1 MALSL
6 ARGVIVA
13 ILGLIAYGLYTHPP
27 FESVRRGEVL
37 ARTDA
42 LDGSVSV
49 YTSGTVLVLPGIHQ
63 VRRYSIRDQVY
74 RPEESASATGPA
86 PFQSIEGLSIGV
98 DLAVRWTVDRAR
110 LAQMSKEFPD
120 DISADLVAPAV
131 QGIVYPTFARYS
143 VREIFSQRRTQIRD
157 ELIAEL
163 KPKFTAMGLVLREV
177 EMGKVD
183 LPPDYRAGMEKLL
196 SEELETEKIHY
207 TLQLKE
213 AQVKQQQLEAE
224 ADKVRRQTAAEA
236 AGQEQVIAA
245 RAQEET
251 MKHILPFKQKQI
263 EQRQLEA
270 EADKV
275 ARIRTA
281 EGAAEARRIEAKGE
295 ADSRQK
301 LADAEAYRLDLV
313 GKANAGQMEREGALV
328 ARYPLLIQKTLADKL
343 SDKVQVII
351 APLPAAG
358 KFIGSSLIGDQ
369 SSPNSVD
376 DAAALASVSTAPRQE
391 PPGDARARGIARH
404 RGPGPRRVARSAAHE
419 CYRTHAA
426 MAGRCARGSRRTGRI
441 PEGLRL
447 SSRAGRILAGGC
459 GPAGRSLRERRFR
472 ASRRAAL
479 PARKPGIRGARH

>member
-1 MALSL
+1 MAGRWDAVVEFVRRGIIESLGRFGAWVVAALRSLTTGLWGFRWRVVSL
-6 ARGVIVA
+6 AVLV
-13 ILGLIAYGLYTHPP
+13 LIGYCLCTHPP
-27 FESVRRGEVL
+27 FESVRRGEVMT
-37 ARTDA
+37 RTDT
-42 LDGSVSV
+42 LNGSVSV
-49 YTSGTVLVLPGIHQ
+49 YTAGTVLVLPCIHQ

-74 RPEESASATGPA
+74 RPTDSASATGAA

-98 DLAVRWTVDRAR
+98 DLAVRWTVDRDR

-120 DISADLVAPAV
+120 DLSADLVAPAV
-131 QGIVYPTFARYS
+131 QGIVYPTFARYT
-143 VREIFSQRRTQIRD
+143 VREIFSQRRTEIQQ
-157 ELIAEL
+157 ELMAEL
-163 KPKFTAMGLVLREV
+163 KPKFAAMGLVLRAV
-177 EMGKVD
+177 DMGKVD

-196 SEELETEKIHY
+196 SEELDTEKVHY
-207 TLQLKE
+207 TLELKE
-213 AQVKQQQLEAE
+213 AQVKEQQLEAE

-270 EADKV
+270 EAEKV
-275 ARIRTA
+275 SRIRTA

-301 LADAEAYRLDLV
+301 LAEAEAYRLDLV

-358 KFIGSSLIGDQ
+358 KFLGSSLLGDQ
-369 SSPNSVD
+369 TSPNPLNPVNSVNQTD
-376 DAAALASVSTAPRQE
+376 DA
-391 PPGDARARGIARH
+391 
-404 RGPGPRRVARSAAHE
+404 SAAE
-419 CYRTHAA
+419 PVE
-426 MAGRCARGSRRTGRI
+426 GSR
-441 PEGLRL
+441 
-447 SSRAGRILAGGC
+447 
-459 GPAGRSLRERRFR
+459 
-472 ASRRAAL
+472 
-479 PARKPGIRGARH
+479 

>member
-1 MALSL
+1 MSGRLDALFEFARRGIIEPLGRLCGSVIAASRFL
-6 ARGVIVA
+6 AVGLWRFRWRVVIAAVLVLA
-13 ILGLIAYGLYTHPP
+13 VYGLGTHPP
-27 FESVRRGEVL
+27 FASVRRGEVV

-42 LDGSVSV
+42 LDGSVNV
-49 YTSGTVLVLPGIHQ
+49 YSAGTVLVLPGIHQ

-74 RPEESASATGPA
+74 RPTESASAIGPA
-86 PFQSIEGLSIGV
+86 PFQSVEGLSIGV
-98 DLAVRWTVDRAR
+98 DLAVHWTVDLAR
-110 LAQMSKEFPD
+110 LAQKSKEFPD
-120 DISADLVAPAV
+120 DISANLVAPAV

-143 VREIFSQRRTQIRD
+143 VREIFSQRRTQIQQ
-157 ELIAEL
+157 ELTAQL
-163 KPKFTAMGLVLREV
+163 KPKFSAMGLVLREV
-177 EMGKVD
+177 DIGKVD

-213 AQVKQQQLEAE
+213 AQVKQEQLEAE

-270 EADKV
+270 EAEKV

-295 ADSRQK
+295 ADSREK

-313 GKANAGQMEREGALV
+313 GKASAGQMEREGAAV

-358 KFIGSSLIGDQ
+358 KFIGSSLLGDQ
-369 SSPNSVD
+369 SPVNAVD
-376 DAAALASVSTAPRQE
+376 NAAAALPSPAE
-391 PPGDARARGIARH
+391 
-404 RGPGPRRVARSAAHE
+404 
-419 CYRTHAA
+419 
-426 MAGRCARGSRRTGRI
+426 GSR
-441 PEGLRL
+441 
-447 SSRAGRILAGGC
+447 
-459 GPAGRSLRERRFR
+459 
-472 ASRRAAL
+472 
-479 PARKPGIRGARH
+479 

>member
-1 MALSL
+1 MSG
-6 ARGVIVA
+6 RMDTFFEFVQR
-13 ILGLIAYGLYTHPP
+13 GLIEPMGRLGGSAVAALRSLTMGLWRFRWRVLITAVLVLLVYGLYTHPP
-27 FESVRRGEVL
+27 FDSVPRGEVL
-37 ARTDA
+37 VRTDA
-42 LDGSVSV
+42 LDGSVSI
-49 YTSGTVLVLPGIHQ
+49 YTAGTILVLPGIHQ

-74 RPEESASATGPA
+74 RPTESVSATGPA
-86 PFQSIEGLSIGV
+86 PFQSVEGLSIGI
-98 DLAVRWTVDRAR
+98 DLAVRWTVDRVR
-110 LAQMSKEFPD
+110 LAAMSKEFPD
-120 DISADLVAPAV
+120 DISAELVAPAV

-143 VREIFSQRRTQIRD
+143 VREIFSQRRTQIQR
-157 ELIAEL
+157 ELAAEL
-163 KPKFTAMGLVLREV
+163 TPKFAAMGLVLREV
-177 EMGKVD
+177 NMGKVD

-270 EADKV
+270 EAEKV

-281 EGAAEARRIEAKGE
+281 EGSAEARRIEARGE

-358 KFIGSSLIGDQ
+358 KFIGSSLLGDL
-369 SSPNSVD
+369 SPVSPD
-376 DAAALASVSTAPRQE
+376 DAAPKLTSQ
-391 PPGDARARGIARH
+391 
-404 RGPGPRRVARSAAHE
+404 
-419 CYRTHAA
+419 
-426 MAGRCARGSRRTGRI
+426 AGGSR
-441 PEGLRL
+441 
-447 SSRAGRILAGGC
+447 
-459 GPAGRSLRERRFR
+459 
-472 ASRRAAL
+472 
-479 PARKPGIRGARH
+479 

>member
-1 MALSL
+1 MSSRLDTL
-6 ARGVIVA
+6 LEFLQRA
-13 ILGLIAYGLYTHPP
+13 ILEPLGRLIAAAAAGVRALCAAAYRRRWRLGIAAFLALMAYALYAHPP
-27 FESVRRGEVL
+27 FAAVRRNEVL
-37 ARTDA
+37 VRTDV
-42 LDGSVSV
+42 LDGSVIV
-49 YTSGTVLVLPGIHQ
+49 FTAGTVAVLPGIHQ

-74 RPEESASATGPA
+74 RPSESATATGPA

-98 DLAVRWTVDRAR
+98 DLTVRWTIDRAR

-120 DISADLVAPAV
+120 DLNDDLVAPAV
-131 QGIVYPTFARYS
+131 QGVVYPLFARYS
-143 VREIFSQRRTQIRD
+143 VREIFSRRRADIQQ
-157 ELIAEL
+157 ELMTLL
-163 KPKFTAMGLVLREV
+163 KPRFTAMGLVLRGV
-177 EMGKVD
+177 DMGKVD

-196 SEELETEKIHY
+196 SEELETEKVQY

-213 AQVKQQQLEAE
+213 ADVKQRQLEAE

-236 AGQEQVIAA
+236 AGAEQVIAA

-358 KFIGSSLIGDQ
+358 RFLGSNLIGTQGLTGPEETAAEPGSQAQ
-369 SSPNSVD
+369 SS
-376 DAAALASVSTAPRQE
+376 R
-391 PPGDARARGIARH
+391 
-404 RGPGPRRVARSAAHE
+404 
-419 CYRTHAA
+419 
-426 MAGRCARGSRRTGRI
+426 
-441 PEGLRL
+441 
-447 SSRAGRILAGGC
+447 
-459 GPAGRSLRERRFR
+459 
-472 ASRRAAL
+472 
-479 PARKPGIRGARH
+479 

>member
-1 MALSL
+1 M
-6 ARGVIVA
+6 
-13 ILGLIAYGLYTHPP
+13 T
-27 FESVRRGEVL
+27 
-37 ARTDA
+37 
-42 LDGSVSV
+42 
-49 YTSGTVLVLPGIHQ
+49 
-63 VRRYSIRDQVY
+63 
-74 RPEESASATGPA
+74 
-86 PFQSIEGLSIGV
+86 
-98 DLAVRWTVDRAR
+98 
-110 LAQMSKEFPD
+110 KEFPD

-143 VREIFSQRRTQIRD
+143 VREIFSQRRAEIKQ
-157 ELIAEL
+157 ELIAAL
-163 KPKFTAMGLVLREV
+163 RPKFTAMGLVLREV
-177 EMGKVD
+177 DIGKVD

-275 ARIRTA
+275 SRIRTA
-281 EGAAEARRIEAKGE
+281 EGAAEARRIEARGE

-313 GKANAGQMEREGALV
+313 GKANSGQMEREGVLV
-328 ARYPLLIQKTLADKL
+328 SRYPLLIQKTLADKL

-369 SSPNSVD
+369 SLVNPVD
-376 DAAALASVSTAPRQE
+376 DTAAALTSKA
-391 PPGDARARGIARH
+391 G
-404 RGPGPRRVARSAAHE
+404 AA
-419 CYRTHAA
+419 TSK
-426 MAGRCARGSRRTGRI
+426 AG
-441 PEGLRL
+441 
-447 SSRAGRILAGGC
+447 
-459 GPAGRSLRERRFR
+459 
-472 ASRRAAL
+472 ASR
-479 PARKPGIRGARH
+479 

>member
-1 MALSL
+1 MSGRLDAFFEIVR
-6 ARGVIVA
+6 RGIIEPLGRLGGAVA
-13 ILGLIAYGLYTHPP
+13 AAIQSLIAGLWRFRWRVATVAVAALILYGLCTHPP
-27 FESVRRGEVL
+27 FASVRRGEVL

-42 LDGSVSV
+42 FDGSASV
-49 YTSGTVLVLPGIHQ
+49 YTAGTVIVLPGIHQ

-74 RPEESASATGPA
+74 RPTASASATGSA
-86 PFQSIEGLSIGV
+86 PFQSVEGLSIGV
-98 DLAVRWTVDRAR
+98 DLAVRWTIDLAR
-110 LAQMSKEFPD
+110 LSQTTKEFPD
-120 DISADLVAPAV
+120 DISEDLVAPAV

-143 VREIFSQRRTQIRD
+143 VREIFSQRRAEIKQ

-163 KPKFTAMGLVLREV
+163 RPKFSAMGLVLREIDI
-177 EMGKVD
+177 GKVD

-196 SEELETEKIHY
+196 AEELETEKIHY

-313 GKANAGQMEREGALV
+313 GKASAGQMEREGVLV
-328 ARYPLLIQKTLADKL
+328 ARYPLLIQKALADKL

-351 APLPAAG
+351 APMPAAG

-369 SSPNSVD
+369 SSASAD
-376 DAAALASVSTAPRQE
+376 DAVSAVISKTAALSPK
-391 PPGDARARGIARH
+391 
-404 RGPGPRRVARSAAHE
+404 
-419 CYRTHAA
+419 
-426 MAGRCARGSRRTGRI
+426 AG
-441 PEGLRL
+441 
-447 SSRAGRILAGGC
+447 
-459 GPAGRSLRERRFR
+459 
-472 ASRRAAL
+472 ASR
-479 PARKPGIRGARH
+479 

>member
-1 MALSL
+1 MSGRLDALFEFL
-6 ARGVIVA
+6 RR
-13 ILGLIAYGLYTHPP
+13 GLIEPLGRLGGLLVAALRSLTTVLLRFRWRVLTTAVLALIVYGLCMHPP

-37 ARTDA
+37 ARSDA

-49 YTSGTVLVLPGIHQ
+49 YTAGTVLVLPAIHQ
-63 VRRYSIRDQVY
+63 VRRYSVRDQVY
-74 RPEESASATGPA
+74 RPTDSASATGPA

-98 DLAVRWTVDRAR
+98 DLAVRWSVDRAR

-131 QGIVYPTFARYS
+131 QGILYPTFARYS
-143 VREIFSQRRTQIRD
+143 VREIFSQRRTEIQR

-163 KPKFTAMGLVLREV
+163 KPKFTAMGLVLRDV
-177 EMGKVD
+177 DMGKVD

-207 TLQLKE
+207 TLELKE

-236 AGQEQVIAA
+236 AGEEQVIAA

-313 GKANAGQMEREGALV
+313 GKASAGQMEREGALV

-369 SSPNSVD
+369 SPADPVD
-376 DAAALASVSTAPRQE
+376 DAAAAVTSQV
-391 PPGDARARGIARH
+391 
-404 RGPGPRRVARSAAHE
+404 
-419 CYRTHAA
+419 
-426 MAGRCARGSRRTGRI
+426 
-441 PEGLRL
+441 
-447 SSRAGRILAGGC
+447 
-459 GPAGRSLRERRFR
+459 R
-472 ASRRAAL
+472 ASR
-479 PARKPGIRGARH
+479 

>member
-1 MALSL
+1 MSGRLDAFFEFVRRGFIEPLGRLGGLVVAALGFL
-6 ARGVIVA
+6 ATGLWRFRGRAVITAV
-13 ILGLIAYGLYTHPP
+13 LVLIVYGLCTHPP

-49 YTSGTVLVLPGIHQ
+49 YTAGTVLVLPGIHQ

-74 RPEESASATGPA
+74 RPAESASATGPA
-86 PFQSIEGLSIGV
+86 PFQSVEGLSIGV

-131 QGIVYPTFARYS
+131 QSIVYPTFARYS
-143 VREIFSQRRTQIRD
+143 VREIFSQRRTEIQ
-157 ELIAEL
+157 EKLIAEL
-163 KPKFTAMGLVLREV
+163 KPKFTAMGLVLREID
-177 EMGKVD
+177 MGKVD

-213 AQVKQQQLEAE
+213 AQVKQQQVEAE

-263 EQRQLEA
+263 EQRKLEA

-281 EGAAEARRIEAKGE
+281 EGAAEARRIEARGE

-313 GKANAGQMEREGALV
+313 GKASAGQMEREGALV
-328 ARYPLLIQKTLADKL
+328 SRYPLLIQKTLADKL

-358 KFIGSSLIGDQ
+358 KFIGSSLLGDQ
-369 SSPNSVD
+369 SPVNAVD
-376 DAAALASVSTAPRQE
+376 DAAAKVTSQVGVSR
-391 PPGDARARGIARH
+391 
-404 RGPGPRRVARSAAHE
+404 
-419 CYRTHAA
+419 
-426 MAGRCARGSRRTGRI
+426 
-441 PEGLRL
+441 
-447 SSRAGRILAGGC
+447 
-459 GPAGRSLRERRFR
+459 
-472 ASRRAAL
+472 
-479 PARKPGIRGARH
+479 

>member
-1 MALSL
+1 MSGRLDAFFEFVRRGLIEPLGRLGGLVVAALGSL
-6 ARGVIVA
+6 ATVLWRFRGRAVITAV
-13 ILGLIAYGLYTHPP
+13 LVLVVYGLCTHPP
-27 FESVRRGEVL
+27 FDSVRRGEVL
-37 ARTDA
+37 ARTDV
-42 LDGSVSV
+42 LDGTVSV
-49 YTSGTVLVLPGIHQ
+49 YTAGTVLVLPGIHQ

-74 RPEESASATGPA
+74 RPAESASATGPA
-86 PFQSIEGLSIGV
+86 PFQSVEGLSIGV
-98 DLAVRWTVDRAR
+98 DLAVRWTVDRGR
-110 LAQMSKEFPD
+110 LAQMSREFPD
-120 DISADLVAPAV
+120 DISADLVAPTV
-131 QGIVYPTFARYS
+131 QSIVYPTFARYS
-143 VREIFSQRRTQIRD
+143 VREIFSQRRTEIQ
-157 ELIAEL
+157 EKLIAEL

-177 EMGKVD
+177 DMGKVD

-245 RAQEET
+245 RAQAET

-281 EGAAEARRIEAKGE
+281 EGAAEARRIEARGE

-358 KFIGSSLIGDQ
+358 KFIGSSLLGDQ
-369 SSPNSVD
+369 SSVNAVD
-376 DAAALASVSTAPRQE
+376 DAAAKVTSQVGVSR
-391 PPGDARARGIARH
+391 
-404 RGPGPRRVARSAAHE
+404 
-419 CYRTHAA
+419 
-426 MAGRCARGSRRTGRI
+426 
-441 PEGLRL
+441 
-447 SSRAGRILAGGC
+447 
-459 GPAGRSLRERRFR
+459 
-472 ASRRAAL
+472 
-479 PARKPGIRGARH
+479 